1 MRIKLSYTVEEEDV
15 LKEAAKLIGLSGED
29 LQQALTLFTTTQEEL
44 KGTTDDNDIPNA
56 EKARQMIE
64 EFRQALLAVDT
75 RLSEVV
81 DILDGYEVY
90 RISQRASESGPPSP
104 AETPRPDASAKL
116 LEG

>member
-29 LQQALTLFTTTQEEL
+29 LQHALTLFGSTQEEL
-44 KGTTDDNDIPNA
+44 KGSGEDNDVPNG
-56 EKARQMIE
+56 EKVRQMIE

-81 DILDGYEVY
+81 DILDGYEMY
-90 RISQRASESGPPSP
+90 RMSQRSVDEALTQSTAVPPPALPVEVSE
-104 AETPRPDASAKL
+104 E
-116 LEG
+116 

>member
-1 MRIKLSYTVEEEDV
+1 MRIKLSYTVADEDV

-29 LQQALTLFTTTQEEL
+29 LQQAVALFSSTQAEL
-44 KGTTDDNDIPNA
+44 KGAEDEQDIPNV

-81 DILDGYEVY
+81 EIIDGYEMY
-90 RISQRASESGPPSP
+90 RVSHRTEAVRPAPSTAAP
-104 AETPRPDASAKL
+104 IGGADEEG

>member
-29 LQQALTLFTTTQEEL
+29 LQQALTLFTSTQEEL
-44 KGTTDDNDIPNA
+44 KGSDDPTEIPNG

-64 EFRQALLAVDT
+64 EFRQALLAIDT

-81 DILDGYEVY
+81 DILDGYEMY
-90 RISQRASESGPPSP
+90 RMSQRSVEEAPPQSTAVPPTPFPIEVSE
-104 AETPRPDASAKL
+104 E
-116 LEG
+116 

>member
-29 LQQALTLFTTTQEEL
+29 LQQAVALFTSTQEEL
-44 KGTTDDNDIPNA
+44 KGSGDANDIPNG
-56 EKARQMIE
+56 EKVRQMIE

-81 DILDGYEVY
+81 DILDGYEMY
-90 RISQRASESGPPSP
+90 RMSQRSVEEAPLESAAVPPSTFAP
-104 AETPRPDASAKL
+104 EVS
-116 LEG
+116 EE

>member
-29 LQQALTLFTTTQEEL
+29 LQHALTLFASTQEEL
-44 KGTTDDNDIPNA
+44 KGSGTDNDIPNG
-56 EKARQMIE
+56 EKARSMIE

-81 DILDGYEVY
+81 DILDGYEMY
-90 RISQRASESGPPSP
+90 RMSQRSPEESPPQPEMTTAPAQLMELSEG
-104 AETPRPDASAKL
+104 
-116 LEG
+116 

>member
-29 LQQALTLFTTTQEEL
+29 LQQALTLFTSTQEEL
-44 KGTTDDNDIPNA
+44 KGSGDATDIPNG

-75 RLSEVV
+75 RLSEVM
-81 DILDGYEVY
+81 DILDGYEMY
-90 RISQRASESGPPSP
+90 RMSQRATEETPVQEDMIPPS
-104 AETPRPDASAKL
+104 AGLTELS
-116 LEG
+116 EG

>member
-29 LQQALTLFTTTQEEL
+29 LQQALTLFTSTQEEL
-44 KGTTDDNDIPNA
+44 QGSDAADSIPNA

-81 DILDGYEVY
+81 DILDGYEMY
-90 RISQRASESGPPSP
+90 RLSQRAREEMPPQADVLHPSSGDTELSEG
-104 AETPRPDASAKL
+104 
-116 LEG
+116 